1 MRSFRRSRSF
11 SRLCLR
17 SCSVAVFLLLV
28 ACSHRDVKLRTA
40 AVQDRS
46 LIPVLN
52 SDEVTTLIS
61 DSGITRYRIS
71 ASKWQI
77 YDKAQPPY
85 WEFPKGIYLEKFND
99 SLAIEETIKADYAYY
114 NDQSHVWHLK
124 GNVHAV
130 NQNNEQFDTPDL
142 YWDQDQE
149 KIYSDSTITITKARS
164 IINGVGFTANQSMT
178 NYTIHHPTGVIP
190 IEEDDK

>member
-1 MRSFRRSRSF
+1 MKP
-11 SRLCLR
+11 RLFVLR
-17 SCSVAVFLLLV
+17 KTNIVLILALLFA

-61 DSGITRYRIS
+61 DSGITRYRIT
-71 ASKWQI
+71 ASKWLI

-99 SLAIEETIKADYAYY
+99 SLAIEETIQADYAHY
-114 NDQSHVWHLK
+114 NDQSHVWHLR

-130 NQNNEQFDTPDL
+130 NRDNEQFDTPDL
-142 YWDQDQE
+142 YWDQDGE
-149 KIYSDSTITITKARS
+149 HIYSDTTIVITKARS

-190 IEEDDK
+190 IESDDK

>member
-1 MRSFRRSRSF
+1 MKP
-11 SRLCLR
+11 RLFVLR
-17 SCSVAVFLLLV
+17 KTNILLCAVFLLLA

-61 DSGITRYRIS
+61 DSGITRYRIT
-71 ASKWQI
+71 ASKWLI

-99 SLAIEETIKADYAYY
+99 SLAIEETIKADYAHY

-124 GNVHAV
+124 DNVHAV